1 MEGLSILRSTV
12 AFENLE
18 TKPKMKGEIQIAI
31 KITHK
36 KACPSEWYELF
47 ICSINV
53 NIIRAI
59 TKRITN
65 DRTQDECDFFSS
77 LLLLSTSKLFL
88 ATRYLSISSFD
99 TQKSDCLGLCPIWGI
114 LSIIESF
121 IFHLKSTIMNAG
133 QIIQTIKS

>member
-12 AFENLE
+12 ALENLE
-18 TKPKMKGEIQIAI
+18 TKPIMKGETQIAI

-59 TKRITN
+59 TKIITN
-65 DRTQDECDFFSS
+65 DRTQDECDFFFFSS
-77 LLLLSTSKLFL
+77 PFIYLKIFLSNQIF
-88 ATRYLSISSFD
+88 IN
-99 TQKSDCLGLCPIWGI
+99 
-114 LSIIESF
+114 IIF
-121 IFHLKSTIMNAG
+121 
-133 QIIQTIKS
+133 